1 MRGFVVKDLAHPS
14 KIPLSTDAPEPKLG
28 PGLVLVDVYSA
39 GLNFFDVRIIIMP
52 HCQAKSIDNPSL
64 SPRSCKLKAN
74 TKTNP
79 HFPSSS
85 AQNSQAA
92 SPLNTPLPRDAH
104 SSLVSGC
111 LELHRERLRTPY
123 PPSGLSSSPCPTIS
137 LSTRVPG
144 CSSLGLRATRR
155 WWAGQS

>member
-39 GLNFFDVRIIIMP
+39 GLNFFDVRTMS
-52 HCQAKSIDNPSL
+52 HCWAKSIDNLVSH
-64 SPRSCKLKAN
+64 RFCKLKAN

-85 AQNSQAA
+85 ARNLQAA
-92 SPLNTPLPRDAH
+92 SPLNTPFPRDAL
-104 SSLVSGC
+104 SSLASGC
-111 LELHRERLRTPY
+111 LELHRERLRTPS
-123 PPSGLSSSPCPTIS
+123 PPSGPSSSPCLITS

-144 CSSLGLRATRR
+144 YSSLGLRATRR
-155 WWAGQS
+155 W